1 MARLRSASATSA
13 GGIVVRSRDS
23 RPEIVLGARRRVRG
37 GRTWTLPKGTPDPGE
52 SIEETARREVTE
64 ETGLQVDI
72 VGSLGSIEYSFVKAG
87 VRIEKTVHYFLM
99 QPRGGDLGLHDQEF
113 EEVRWVDIE
122 IQHDERG
129 RPQVVLRDSAAT
141 LAAKLGLQQWDVSL
155 SHTDTLAIAFVVALG

>member
-13 GGIVVRSRDS
+13 GGIVVRYRDS

-99 QPRGGDLGLHDQEF
+99 QPRGGDLDLHDQEF

-122 IQHDERG
+122 EAPGLLTFPTERALVA
-129 RPQVVLRDSAAT
+129 RASE
-141 LAAKLGLQQWDVSL
+141 
-155 SHTDTLAIAFVVALG
+155 AIAPVTDAARLALSAEGPVA